1 MTELPVL
8 VAYAS
13 KHASTA
19 EIAQRIA
26 AAMRYAGCDAR
37 AIPAADVSDVSGY
50 RAVVLGSAVYAKRW
64 QRDARGFARRHA
76 AALKAMPVWLF
87 SSGPFG
93 SVDEHPTAPTP
104 PIATKLVEELE
115 AHEHVMFGGRVPTDP
130 GNFVERAMLKNTS
143 PERRDARDWAAI
155 EAWARSVAQELRATE
170 PEPAGVA
177 SR

>member
-13 KHASTA
+13 KHDSTA

-26 AAMRYAGCDAR
+26 AAMRDSGCDAQ

-64 QRDARGFARRHA
+64 QRDARSFARRHA
-76 AALKAMPVWLF
+76 TALNAMPVWLF

-104 PIATKLVEELE
+104 PLATKLVEQLG
-115 AHEHVMFGGRVPTDP
+115 AREHVMFGGRVPTDP
-130 GNFVERAMLKNTS
+130 RNFVERAMLKNT
-143 PERRDARDWAAI
+143 PPGRRDARDWAAI
-155 EAWARSVAQELRATE
+155 EAWGRSVAEELGATT
-170 PEPAGVA
+170 PTPVA